1 MLKFLLKL
9 SWIEMKI
16 FLREP
21 MGVIGSLV
29 LPVLLFV
36 FVGRALRI
44 APTRSFEN
52 PLLRLPFNIAIVTA
66 LLISLGAVQSL
77 VAIMAIYREGG
88 ILKRL
93 RATPLSPVV
102 ILGAHVLVKL
112 GFTLVAMVV
121 MILTGRRVLPGAMP
135 ADGASFVVAVL
146 LGTTSIL
153 SFGFVMASLVRSAR
167 FAQALGAALTYVML
181 ALCGA
186 FFPVERFPR
195 WLQVIAN
202 LLPTTH
208 AVTLMRH
215 VWSGAPWEAQLPTV
229 GALALIFAVCI
240 GFSSRWFR
248 WE

>member
-1 MLKFLLKL
+1 MLKGLLKL

-21 MGVIGSLV
+21 MGVVGSLV

-36 FVGRALRI
+36 FVGRALRFS
-44 APTRSFEN
+44 PRGVEN
-52 PLLRLPFNIAIVTA
+52 PISRLPFNIAILTA

-93 RATPLSPVV
+93 RATPLSPVA
-102 ILGAHVLVKL
+102 ILGAHVFVKL
-112 GFTLVAMVV
+112 AFTLLAMVV
-121 MILTGRRVLPGAMP
+121 MILGGRRVLPGAMP
-135 ADGASFVVAVL
+135 EHGASFTAAVL
-146 LGTTSIL
+146 IGTTSIL
-153 SFGFVMASLVRSAR
+153 SLGFVMASVVRSAR

-181 ALCGA
+181 ALSGV
-186 FFPVERFPR
+186 FFAVERFPR
-195 WLQVIAN
+195 WLQFVAHA
-202 LLPTTH
+202 LPTTH
-208 AVTLMRH
+208 AVTLMRA
-215 VWSGAPWEAQLPTV
+215 VWSGASWQTQLPTV
-229 GALALIFAVCI
+229 GALALIFVVCI

>member
-1 MLKFLLKL
+1 MLKGLLKL

-21 MGVIGSLV
+21 MGVVGSLV

-36 FVGRALRI
+36 FVGRALQFSPRG
-44 APTRSFEN
+44 PEPPVS
-52 PLLRLPFNIAIVTA
+52 RLPFNIAILTA

-93 RATPLSPVV
+93 RATPLSPVT

-112 GFTLVAMVV
+112 VFTLVAMIIMV
-121 MILTGRRVLPGAMP
+121 MAGRRVLPGAMP
-135 ADGASFVVAVL
+135 EHGASFIAAVL

-153 SFGFVMASLVRSAR
+153 SLGFVMASLVRSAR

-181 ALCGA
+181 ALSGV
-186 FFPVERFPR
+186 FFSVERLPG
-195 WLQVIAN
+195 WLQVVAN
-202 LLPTTH
+202 ALPTTH
-208 AVTLMRH
+208 AVRLMRAI
-215 VWSGAPWEAQLPTV
+215 WSGAGWSTQLTTV
-229 GALALIFAVCI
+229 AALAAIFAVCI
-240 GFSSRWFR
+240 AFSTRWFR

>member
-1 MLKFLLKL
+1 MLKGLLKL

-21 MGVIGSLV
+21 MGVVGSLV

-36 FVGRALRI
+36 FVGRALQFSPRG
-44 APTRSFEN
+44 PEPPVS
-52 PLLRLPFNIAIVTA
+52 RLPFNIAILTA

-93 RATPLSPVV
+93 RATPLSPVT

-112 GFTLVAMVV
+112 VFTLVAMIIMV
-121 MILTGRRVLPGAMP
+121 MAGRRVLPGAMP
-135 ADGASFVVAVL
+135 EHGVSFIAAVL

-153 SFGFVMASLVRSAR
+153 SLGFVMASLVRSAR

-181 ALCGA
+181 ALSGV
-186 FFPVERFPR
+186 FFSVERLPG
-195 WLQVIAN
+195 WLQVVAN
-202 LLPTTH
+202 ALPTTH
-208 AVTLMRH
+208 AVRLMRAI
-215 VWSGAPWEAQLPTV
+215 WSGAGWSTQLTTV
-229 GALALIFAVCI
+229 AALAAIFAVCI
-240 GFSSRWFR
+240 AFSTRWFR

>member
-1 MLKFLLKL
+1 MLKGFLKL
-9 SWIEMKI
+9 SWIETKI

-21 MGVIGSLV
+21 MGVVGSLV

-44 APTRSFEN
+44 TPQGGGVPVS
-52 PLLRLPFNIAIVTA
+52 RLPFNIAILTSM
-66 LLISLGAVQSL
+66 LIALGAVQSL

-93 RATPLSPVV
+93 RATPLSPIT
-102 ILGAHVLVKL
+102 ILGSHVMVKL
-112 GFTLVAMVV
+112 GFTLVAMVL
-121 MILTGRRVLPGAMP
+121 MIFAGRRVLPGAMP
-135 ADGASFVVAVL
+135 EHGASFIVAVL
-146 LGTTSIL
+146 IGTTSIL
-153 SFGFVMASLVRSAR
+153 SLGFVMASLVRSAR

-181 ALCGA
+181 ALSGV
-186 FFPVERFPR
+186 FFAVERFPR
-195 WLQVIAN
+195 WLQFVAN
-202 LLPTTH
+202 ALPTTH
-208 AVTLMRH
+208 AVTLMRA
-215 VWSGAPWEAQLPTV
+215 VWSGASWETQLPTV

>member
-1 MLKFLLKL
+1 MLKGLLKL

-21 MGVIGSLV
+21 MGVVGSLV

-36 FVGRALRI
+36 FVGRALRFS
-44 APTRSFEN
+44 PRSVEN
-52 PLLRLPFNIAIVTA
+52 PISRLPFNIAILTA

-93 RATPLSPVV
+93 RATPLSPVA
-102 ILGAHVLVKL
+102 ILGAHVFVKL
-112 GFTLVAMVV
+112 AFTLLAMVV
-121 MILTGRRVLPGAMP
+121 MILAGRRVLPGAMP
-135 ADGASFVVAVL
+135 EHGASFVAAVL
-146 LGTTSIL
+146 IGTTSIL
-153 SFGFVMASLVRSAR
+153 SMGFVMASLVRSAR

-181 ALCGA
+181 ALSGV
-186 FFPVERFPR
+186 FFAVERFPR
-195 WLQVIAN
+195 WLQFVAN
-202 LLPTTH
+202 ALPTTH
-208 AVTLMRH
+208 AVTLMRSI
-215 VWSGAPWEAQLPTV
+215 WSGASWGTQLPTL
-229 GALALIFAVCI
+229 GALTLIFVVCI

>member
-1 MLKFLLKL
+1 MLKGLLKL

-21 MGVIGSLV
+21 MGVVGSLV

-36 FVGRALRI
+36 FVGRALRLS
-44 APTRSFEN
+44 PRSVEN
-52 PLLRLPFNIAIVTA
+52 PVVRLPFNIAILTA

-93 RATPLSPVV
+93 RATPLSPVA

-112 GFTLVAMVV
+112 AFTLAAMVV
-121 MILTGRRVLPGAMP
+121 MILGGRRVLPGAMP
-135 ADGASFVVAVL
+135 VNGPSFVVAVL
-146 LGTTSIL
+146 MGTTSIL
-153 SFGFVMASLVRSAR
+153 SLGFVMASLVRSAR

-181 ALCGA
+181 ALSGV
-186 FFPVERFPR
+186 FFSVERFPR
-195 WLQVIAN
+195 WLQLVAN
-202 LLPTTH
+202 ALPTTH
-208 AVTLMRH
+208 AVTLMRAI
-215 VWSGAPWEAQLPTV
+215 WSGAPWGTQLPTV
-229 GALALIFAVCI
+229 AALAVIFAVCI

>member
-1 MLKFLLKL
+1 MLKGLLKL

-21 MGVIGSLV
+21 MGVVGSLV
-29 LPVLLFV
+29 IPVLLFV
-36 FVGRALRI
+36 FVGRALQLSPRGM
-44 APTRSFEN
+44 
-52 PLLRLPFNIAIVTA
+52 PLPVSRLPFNIAILTA

-93 RATPLSPVV
+93 RATPLSPVT

-112 GFTLVAMVV
+112 VFTLVAMVSMV
-121 MILTGRRVLPGAMP
+121 LAGRRILPGAMP
-135 ADGASFVVAVL
+135 ENGASFIAAVL

-153 SFGFVMASLVRSAR
+153 SLGFVMASLVRSAR

-181 ALCGA
+181 ALSGIFIA
-186 FFPVERFPR
+186 VERFPP
-195 WLQVIAN
+195 WLQIVAN
-202 LLPTTH
+202 ALPATH
-208 AVTLMRH
+208 AVRLMRA
-215 VWSGAPWEAQLPTV
+215 VWSGAPWGTQVTTL
-229 GALALIFAVCI
+229 GALGLIFVLCI

>member
-1 MLKFLLKL
+1 MLKGLLKL

-21 MGVIGSLV
+21 MGVVGSLV

-36 FVGRALRI
+36 FVGRALQFSPRG
-44 APTRSFEN
+44 PEPPVS
-52 PLLRLPFNIAIVTA
+52 RLPFNIAILTA

-93 RATPLSPVV
+93 RATPLSPVT

-112 GFTLVAMVV
+112 VFTLVAMIIMV
-121 MILTGRRVLPGAMP
+121 MAGRRVLPGAMP
-135 ADGASFVVAVL
+135 EHGASFIAAVL

-153 SFGFVMASLVRSAR
+153 SLGFVMASLVRSAR

-181 ALCGA
+181 ALSGV
-186 FFPVERFPR
+186 FFSVERLPG
-195 WLQVIAN
+195 WLQVVAN
-202 LLPTTH
+202 SLPTTH
-208 AVTLMRH
+208 AVRLMRAI
-215 VWSGAPWEAQLPTV
+215 WSGAGWSTQLTTV
-229 GALALIFAVCI
+229 AALAVIFAVCI
-240 GFSSRWFR
+240 AFSTRWFR